1 MAYIPHAINGFFLV
15 TVATRMNKLMKPST
29 LFAVLAVAA
38 LFSQNAFSAS
48 DIKAGEY
55 VRKGGTGTLSVKP
68 SAANKQAF
76 AIQAFG
82 ANTHICDLDGDIRQ
96 NKAILD
102 TGDGDKKC
110 VVSFQ
115 VTKQGIDVIVD
126 ESAHEQCRY
135 FCGAR
140 ASFDGKYLMP
150 ENGCADSERQA
161 SRKRF
166 IGFYKQK
173 NYASARAQLE
183 PLLQK
188 CSQTLHRFEDGD
200 IRNDLAITQYHLN
213 DFAGCLKTL
222 EPLAEY
228 AGLSL
233 EQLKENFAPSDADVM
248 APIAKSARTNIS
260 LCSAKPKT
268 K

>member
-1 MAYIPHAINGFFLV
+1 M
-15 TVATRMNKLMKPST
+15 RMNNLMKRST
-29 LFAVLAVAA
+29 LLTALAMVA
-38 LFSQNAFSAS
+38 LVSQNAFSAS
-48 DIKAGEY
+48 DIKPGDY
-55 VRKGGTGTLSVKP
+55 LRKGGSGTLTVKP
-68 SAANKQAF
+68 STGDRHAF

-82 ANTHICDLDGDIRQ
+82 ANAHICDLEGFIRQ

-102 TGDGDKKC
+102 TGEGEKKC
-110 VVSFQ
+110 VIAFQ
-115 VTKQGIDVIVD
+115 VTKQGVDVVVS
-126 ESAHEQCRY
+126 ESTHEQCRY
-135 FCGAR
+135 FCGMR
-140 ASFDGKYLMP
+140 ASFDGMYLVP
-150 ENGCADSERQA
+150 ENGCADAERQA

-183 PLLQK
+183 PTLQRCGK
-188 CSQTLHRFEDGD
+188 TLHRFEDGD

-228 AGLSL
+228 AGLTL
-233 EQLKENFAPSDADVM
+233 EQLKENFPPSDAEVM
-248 APIAKSARTNIS
+248 VPIAKSARTNIR
-260 LCSAKPKT
+260 LCSAKLKM